1 MRYRTL
7 GRTDV
12 EVSVVAMG
20 CWPIVG
26 DSTWGPQDEADS
38 IETIKH
44 AVDCG
49 INFFDTAEM
58 YGDGYSE
65 ELLGRALADC
75 RDEVVIG
82 SKAIP
87 DHLEPRK
94 LREACEG
101 SLRRLNTDYIDLY
114 QLHWPNADV
123 PIEDSLGTLEELKE
137 EGKIRVTG
145 VSNFGQRDLGEL
157 LRKGRVEVNQLPYN
171 MLFRAIEF
179 GLQGTCAEQD
189 ISILPYCPLA
199 QALLTGKF
207 SDPDEVPVGRAR
219 TRHFSPD
226 RPRSRHDEPGYEEQ
240 AFEAV
245 RRVKGICGE
254 IGEPM
259 ADVALAWLLEQPAIT
274 SVLAGARTPEQVQ
287 MNAEAGDLEL
297 PEEIVERLNKATE
310 DLKQAMGPN
319 VDMWETESRIH

>member
-44 AVDCG
+44 AVDSG

-58 YGDGYSE
+58 YGNGYSE

-94 LREACEG
+94 LRKACEG

-123 PIEDSLGTLEELKE
+123 PIEDSLRTLEELKE

-145 VSNFGQRDLGEL
+145 VSNFGQRDLSEL

-259 ADVALAWLLEQPAIT
+259 ADVALAWLLEQPAVT

>member
-38 IETIKH
+38 IETIKG
-44 AVDCG
+44 AVGAG

-87 DHLEPRK
+87 EHLEPAK
-94 LREACEG
+94 LRKACER

-114 QLHWPNADV
+114 QLHWPNTDV
-123 PIEDSLGTLEELKE
+123 PIEDSLQTLEDLKK
-137 EGKIRVTG
+137 EGKIRVAG

-157 LRKGRVEVNQLPYN
+157 LEKGRVEVDQLPYN

-179 GLQGTCAEQD
+179 GVQGMCADQD
-189 ISILPYCPLA
+189 ISILPYCSLA

-219 TRHFSPD
+219 TRHFAPD
-226 RPRSRHDEPGYEEQ
+226 RPQSRHDEPGYEEQ
-240 AFEAV
+240 TFDAV
-245 RRVKGICGE
+245 RRVREICEE
-254 IGEPM
+254 IGQPM
-259 ADVALAWLLEQPAIT
+259 SKVALAWLLEKPAVT

-287 MNAEAGDLEL
+287 MNAQVGDLQLSDE
-297 PEEIVERLNKATE
+297 VVKRLNEATD

-319 VDMWETESRIH
+319 VDMWQTDSRIH